1 MADYEAQLLDRLANA
16 EGSLLDDTELIDVL
30 NTIKQKS
37 KEVGEKLAESAEK
50 KIEINEKR
58 E

>member
-16 EGSLLDDTELIDVL
+16 EGSLLDDVELIDVL
-30 NTIKQKS
+30 ATIKLKS
-37 KEVGEKLAESAEK
+37 KEVGEKLAEAADK